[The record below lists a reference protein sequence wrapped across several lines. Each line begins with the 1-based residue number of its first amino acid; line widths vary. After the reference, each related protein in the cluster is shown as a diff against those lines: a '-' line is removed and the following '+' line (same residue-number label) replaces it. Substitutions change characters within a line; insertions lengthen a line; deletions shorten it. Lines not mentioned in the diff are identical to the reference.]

1 VAGISEEEARA
12 RVNARHAERARKRAR
27 ALVEDSLW
35 LLEVGGCSFAEII
48 ARTGHRSV
56 GSYAAALRRAG
67 RLDVLYRVRR
77 DHAALA
83 EWRAERERKWRRRY
97 EEANRE
103 ARRAA
108 NRERMR
114 RVRATTR
121 VAAEAQAWELRKLTA
136 ATAERFDLMS
146 VGAEAEDAQE
156 ARRMYWTP
164 DAREALGE
172 LCALLDRE
180 LSEAGERARSLS
192 REEAS

>member
-1 VAGISEEEARA
+1 MSPEARA
-12 RVNARHAERARKRAR
+12 RVNARHAEHARKRAR

-35 LLEVGGCSFAEII
+35 LLEVGGCSFAEIV
-48 ARTGHRSV
+48 ARTGHRTV
-56 GSYAAALRRAG
+56 ASYAAALRRAG

-114 RVRATTR
+114 RVRAEAR
-121 VAAEAQAWELRKLTA
+121 AVREWEQKKVALRRDRLLSERYDLASVGVEAEAVGRELADPLGAAVHVLAGLLADADAAEAAAWIN
-136 ATAERFDLMS
+136 
-146 VGAEAEDAQE
+146 
-156 ARRMYWTP
+156 
-164 DAREALGE
+164 
-172 LCALLDRE
+172 
-180 LSEAGERARSLS
+180 
-192 REEAS
+192 EEAS